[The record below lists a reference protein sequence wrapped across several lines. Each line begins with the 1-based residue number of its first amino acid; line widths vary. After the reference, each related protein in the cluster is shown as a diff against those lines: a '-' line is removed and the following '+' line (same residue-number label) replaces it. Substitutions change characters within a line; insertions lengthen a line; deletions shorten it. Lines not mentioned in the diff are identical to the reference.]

1 MRRSRAKTTFKGK
14 HIRGNSL
21 RSNEQRRRNELKEK
35 YEFQK
40 NSRQKNA
47 PQKSRRVSKV
57 KEDHTIIGMI
67 ILGIC
72 YVIAKIIEYIA
83 DTIRT

>member
-1 MRRSRAKTTFKGK
+1 MNSKKIPGK
-14 HIRGNSL
+14 
-21 RSNEQRRRNELKEK
+21 
-35 YEFQK
+35 
-40 NSRQKNA
+40 KNA

>member
-1 MRRSRAKTTFKGK
+1 MRKTRAKTTFRGK
-14 HIRGNSL
+14 HIRGDSL
-21 RSNEQRRRNELKEK
+21 RSSEIRRRNELRRK

-40 NSRQKNA
+40 ISRQKNA
-47 PQKSRRVSKV
+47 SQKSRRVSKV

-72 YVIAKIIEYIA
+72 YVIAKVIEYIA
-83 DTIRT
+83 VK